1 MSTNEIVASFKVIII
16 GNSGVGKTSLLQRF
30 LYNTFNENMFATLG
44 MNTTNKE
51 ITLKNGQTIILKL
64 FDTAGQERFRSL
76 SRAFFRN
83 VDCVLFVYGANDIKS
98 FENISDWIRIFLEN
112 HNGRKDIPLYLI
124 ENKNDLERSVEQ
136 KSIDEFLKEYKF
148 RFKSVSAKLNEG
160 NSINDLFL
168 ELSEI
173 LGNNYK
179 EPQSGQKRVTIKDYK
194 AKKVNKYDCRS
205 CVKL

>member
-1 MSTNEIVASFKVIII
+1 MSENKIEASFKIIII

-30 LYNTFNENMFATLG
+30 LYNTFNETMFSTLG
-44 MNTTNKE
+44 INTTNKE
-51 ITLKNGQTIILKL
+51 ITLKNGKTILLKL

-83 VDCVLFVYGANDIKS
+83 VDGVLFVYAINDLKS
-98 FENISDWIRIFLEN
+98 FENISDWIKIFLEN
-112 HNGRKDIPLYLI
+112 HNGKKDIPLYLV
-124 ENKNDLERSVEQ
+124 ENKNDLERNVE
-136 KSIDEFLKEYKF
+136 KESIDEFLKQYNF

-160 NSINDLFL
+160 NSINGLFL

-179 EPQSGQKRVTIKDYK
+179 EPEAGQKRITIKDYK
-194 AKKVNKYDCRS
+194 VKKMRKYDCRT
-205 CVKL
+205 CVQL